1 MGMARNHRKSIAKKM
16 RPIFFVFCE
25 GETEV
30 AYVNYLKSKYRLPI
44 QIIPKKSDS
53 NISCRYIKNCK
64 REYHTTDS
72 DKTFLMYDLDV
83 DGILDKL
90 TCIPEVALLVSN
102 PCVELW
108 FLLHNQECNMEM
120 DSKVC
125 VRKYEDVSHGYKKG
139 RLSSFDFRLLDM
151 GEDIAI
157 DRAKKLETPN
167 NPSTTVYKL
176 LEALRDECL

>member
-1 MGMARNHRKSIAKKM
+1 MARHVRMSKARKM

-53 NISCRYIKNCK
+53 NISCRYIENCK
-64 REYHTTDS
+64 REYLTTNS
-72 DKTFLMYDLDV
+72 DKTFLMYDLDI

-90 TCIPEVALLVSN
+90 TCIPEVTLLVSN

-108 FLLHNQECNMEM
+108 FLLHSRECKSEM
-120 DSKVC
+120 HSKAC
-125 VRKYEDVSHGYKKG
+125 IRKYESVSHLYKKG
-139 RLSSFDFRLLDM
+139 WLNTFDLRLLDQ
-151 GEDIAI
+151 GENIAI
-157 DRAKKLETPN
+157 DRAKKLKAPN

-176 LEALRDECL
+176 VEALREESL